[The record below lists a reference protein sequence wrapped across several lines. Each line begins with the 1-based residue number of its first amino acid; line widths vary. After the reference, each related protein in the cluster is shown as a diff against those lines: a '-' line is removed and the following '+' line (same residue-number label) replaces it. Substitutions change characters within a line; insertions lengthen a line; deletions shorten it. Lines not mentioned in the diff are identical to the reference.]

1 MIVSASYKTDI
12 PAFYGEW
19 FRNRLDAGFCKMVNP
34 YNKRQHQ
41 TVSLQKE
48 DVDGFIF
55 WTKNLAPFAEVLDDV
70 HRRGFP
76 FIVQY
81 TINGYPRELEARV
94 VDAERSVESFRDASE
109 RYGTQTVVW
118 RYDTIIF
125 SSLTDLDFHRENFA
139 DLASKL
145 SGATDEVVV
154 SFMQIY
160 QKTRLNLNEAAHAAN
175 FDWSDPPEEAKRGL
189 LGELVEIA
197 AQNNIRLSICTQP
210 ELRVPG
216 AGEAS
221 CIDAER
227 LMSVAGRRFQSKV
240 KGVRLG
246 CACYESK
253 DIGDYDTCPHG
264 CVYCYAVRSR
274 NLALTR
280 YQNHDP
286 LGEYLFPQKPL
297 PPSVEPQGIDKQE
310 QLPLFPPL
318 SNGTE

>member
-1 MIVSASYKTDI
+1 MIISASYKTDI

-34 YNKRQHQ
+34 YNKKQRQ
-41 TVSLQKE
+41 TVSLRKD

-55 WTKNLAPFAEVLDDV
+55 WTKNLTPFVEVLDEV
-70 HRRGFP
+70 HRRGYP

-94 VDAERSVESFRDASE
+94 VDAAKSVENFLQASE
-109 RYGTQTVVW
+109 RYGPRTIVW

-125 SSLTDLDFHRENFA
+125 SSLTDLDFHRKNFA
-139 DLASKL
+139 DIASKL

-154 SFMQIY
+154 SFMQLY
-160 QKTRLNLNEAAHAAN
+160 KKTRLNLNKAASEGN
-175 FDWSDPPEEAKRGL
+175 FDWNDPAIESKREL
-189 LGELVEIA
+189 LGELVQIA
-197 AQNNIRLSICTQP
+197 AQNDIQLSICTQP

-227 LMSVAGRRFQSKV
+227 LMNVAGRRFRSKV
-240 KGVRLG
+240 KGVRVG

-297 PPSVEPQGIDKQE
+297 PPSEEPQGIDKQE
-310 QLPLFPPL
+310 QLPLFP
-318 SNGTE
+318 TQ

>member
-34 YNKRQHQ
+34 YNRRQHQ
-41 TVSLQKE
+41 TVSLRKE

-55 WTKNLAPFAEVLDDV
+55 WTKNLAPFTEVLDEV
-70 HRRGFP
+70 HQRGFP
-76 FIVQY
+76 FIIQY

-94 VDAERSVESFRDASE
+94 VDATRSVENFLHASE
-109 RYGTQTVVW
+109 RYGARTVVW

-154 SFMQIY
+154 SFVQLY
-160 QKTRLNLNEAAHAAN
+160 KKTRLNLNEAAISGN
-175 FDWSDPPEEAKRGL
+175 FNWRDPTAEAKREM

-197 AQNNIRLSICTQP
+197 HHHDIRLSICTQP

-216 AGEAS
+216 ADEAS

-227 LMSVAGRRFQSKV
+227 LMSVAGRRFQTKI
-240 KGVRLG
+240 KGVRIG

-264 CVYCYAVRSR
+264 CVYCYAVRNR
-274 NLALTR
+274 NLALSR

-286 LGEYLFPQKPL
+286 LGEFLFPQKPL
-297 PPSVEPQGIDKQE
+297 PLSEEPQGIDEEE
-310 QLPLFPPL
+310 QLPLFPPQ
-318 SNGTE
+318 

>member
-19 FRNRLDAGFCKMVNP
+19 FLNRLDAGFCKMVNP
-34 YNKRQHQ
+34 YNKKQHQ
-41 TVSLQKE
+41 TISLRKE

-55 WTKNLAPFAEVLDDV
+55 WTKNLAPFTEVLDDV
-70 HRRGFP
+70 HRREYP

-94 VDAERSVESFRDASE
+94 VDADRSIENFRFVSE
-109 RYGTQTVVW
+109 RYGARTVVW

-125 SSLTDLDFHRENFA
+125 SSLTDSDFHRKNFA
-139 DLASKL
+139 ELASKL

-160 QKTRLNLNEAAHAAN
+160 RKTRLNLNEAARTGN
-175 FDWSDPPEEAKRGL
+175 FDWVDPPAESKRKL

-197 AQNNIRLSICTQP
+197 AQNDIQLSICTQP

-227 LMSVAGRRFQSKV
+227 LMSVAGRQFRSKV

-264 CVYCYAVRSR
+264 CVYCYAVRR
-274 NLALTR
+274 RDLALSR
-280 YQNHDP
+280 YQNHEP
-286 LGEYLFPQKPL
+286 LGEFLFPQKPL
-297 PPSVEPQGIDKQE
+297 PTSEEPRGIDKQE
-310 QLPLFPPL
+310 QLPLFSPL

>member
-41 TVSLQKE
+41 TVSFQKG

-94 VDAERSVESFRDASE
+94 VDAERSVENFRAASE
-109 RYGTQTVVW
+109 RYGARTIVW

-160 QKTRLNLNEAAHAAN
+160 QKTRLNLNEAARANN
-175 FDWSDPPEEAKRGL
+175 FDWSDPPAEAKRGL

-297 PPSVEPQGIDKQE
+297 PPSEEPQGIDKQE
-310 QLPLFPPL
+310 QLPLFP
-318 SNGTE
+318 TQ

>member
-34 YNKRQHQ
+34 YNNKQRQ
-41 TVSLQKE
+41 TVSLRND

-55 WTKNLAPFAEVLDDV
+55 WTKNLTPFVEVLDEV
-70 HRRGFP
+70 HQREYP

-94 VDAERSVESFRDASE
+94 IDAAKSVENFLHAAE
-109 RYGTQTVVW
+109 RYGTRTMVW

-125 SSLTDLDFHRENFA
+125 SSLTDLDFHRKNFA

-154 SFMQIY
+154 SFVQLY
-160 QKTRLNLNEAAHAAN
+160 KKTRLNLNEAAHAGS
-175 FDWSDPPEEAKRGL
+175 FDWSDPATESKREL
-189 LGELVEIA
+189 LGELVQIA
-197 AQNNIRLSICTQP
+197 AQNDIQLSICTQP

-227 LMSVAGRRFQSKV
+227 LMSVAGRQFRSKV

-274 NLALTR
+274 SLALSR

-297 PPSVEPQGIDKQE
+297 PSSEEPQGIDKQE
-310 QLPLFPPL
+310 QLSLFP
-318 SNGTE
+318 TQ